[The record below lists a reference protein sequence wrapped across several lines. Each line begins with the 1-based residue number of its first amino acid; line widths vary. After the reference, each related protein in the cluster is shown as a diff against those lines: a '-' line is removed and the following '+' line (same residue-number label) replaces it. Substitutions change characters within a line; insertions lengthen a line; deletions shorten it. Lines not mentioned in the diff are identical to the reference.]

1 MTARLAV
8 LRRAARVTVAACTGF
23 YTCRYLLGDLTT
35 ATYAIFGTIA
45 LGALSQVSGRP
56 SERARTYLGALGA
69 GALLICLGTV
79 LAVSTWAAVAGML
92 LVGFAVAYAGIG
104 GPRLAEVA
112 NGLQLFY
119 VLPCFPPY
127 DLGSLPHRLEGLAI
141 GVALLAAADLTLWP
155 SPGPPRFRDRVADA
169 AGQVA
174 RYAAALRLALA
185 PAAAPGALADPDLLA
200 LRDAAAAAAA
210 TLRLGELPMAERPTG
225 PGRRDRG
232 LIYVAAAVRNVSTRL
247 GALTDLL
254 GKQQVTSPSPATAV
268 MIGTVAETLEAVR
281 LALLGEGPVPCTGAI
296 DDAVAEY
303 VRQRAARLA
312 HAGASPPPALRS
324 GVTTLAIAEA
334 ARTATLASGGLR
346 PRARRGAHAEPP
358 PPDRL
363 PPALWFLRA
372 STPRLWWQRLN
383 VHLTP
388 RSVYLQNAVRLALG
402 LAVARAVAGVFDL
415 SHGFWV
421 LLATLSLMR
430 TSLIAIRSTLVPAFA
445 GTVAGA
451 AVAAGIVTAV
461 GPHTAVYTWSLPVV
475 MLAALAVGPLLGTA
489 ATQGAFTVL
498 VAILFAQL
506 APSTYELAAVRLIDV
521 LIGGLV
527 GAVIG
532 AAVWPRGAGS
542 TLRRT
547 AAAGL
552 RAGASQVVATTRALT
567 GGGVGDDPST
577 GEARM
582 ARMATLFD
590 HAYAQYR
597 TEPTRDRGGADW
609 LTVLAV
615 LHRMDSYGR
624 ALRVRHPA
632 PGPLPWPDLSEQ
644 LCTEAIEVSLAYR
657 TLADEIEH
665 GDPPEVLSWPEQHSR
680 LAQSRP
686 AAGFSADPEAALRVF
701 DTWGWLHDLVDDVAR
716 IEHALDPSGGS
727 RSSPVSG
734 ETVQP
739 LPQ

>member
-1 MTARLAV
+1 MPDRLAV
-8 LRRAARVTVAACTGF
+8 LRRAARVTIAACTGF
-23 YTCRYLLGDLTT
+23 YACRYLLGDLTA

-45 LGALSQVSGRP
+45 LGALSQVSGSP
-56 SERARTYLGALGA
+56 VERARTYLGAFAA
-69 GALLICLGTV
+69 GAVLISLGTA

-127 DLGSLPHRLEGLAI
+127 APATLPYRLEGLAI
-141 GVALLAAADLTLWP
+141 GVALLAAADLLLWP

-169 AGQVA
+169 AGHVA
-174 RYAAALRLALA
+174 RYAAALRVALL
-185 PAAAPGALADPDLLA
+185 PSTPPGALTDPDLLA
-200 LRDAAAAAAA
+200 LRDAAAGAAA
-210 TLRLGELPMAERPTG
+210 TLRLGELPTAERPTG
-225 PGRRDRG
+225 PGRRDRS

-254 GKQQVTSPSPATAV
+254 GKQQVT
-268 MIGTVAETLEAVR
+268 
-281 LALLGEGPVPCTGAI
+281 
-296 DDAVAEY
+296 
-303 VRQRAARLA
+303 
-312 HAGASPPPALRS
+312 
-324 GVTTLAIAEA
+324 TLAIAEA
-334 ARTATLASGGLR
+334 ARTAALASGGLLPRLHPHGHPRGGDR
-346 PRARRGAHAEPP
+346 PA
-358 PPDRL
+358 PDRL

-372 STPRLWWQRLN
+372 ATPRLWWQRLR

-402 LAVARAVAGVFDL
+402 LAAARAVAGVFDL

-430 TSLIAIRSTLVPAFA
+430 TSLIAIRATLVPAFA

-451 AVAAGIVTAV
+451 AVAAAMVTAV
-461 GPHTAVYTWSLPVV
+461 GPHTASYTWSLPVV

-489 ATQGAFTVL
+489 VTQGAFTVL
-498 VAILFAQL
+498 IAMLFAQL
-506 APSTYELAAVRLIDV
+506 APSTYELAAVRLVDV
-521 LIGGLV
+521 LVGGLV

-542 TLRRT
+542 TVRRT

-567 GGGVGDDPST
+567 GGGTGWDTNADPSA
-577 GEARM
+577 GELRV

-597 TEPTRDRGGADW
+597 TETTRDPGGADW

-624 ALRVRHPA
+624 ALRVRHPD
-632 PGPLPWPDLSEQ
+632 PCPLPWPTLSEQ
-644 LCTEAIEVSLAYR
+644 LCSEAIEVSLAYR

-665 GDPPEVLSWPEQHSR
+665 SDPPEVLTWPEQHRR
-680 LAQSRP
+680 LAESRP
-686 AAGFSADPEAALRVF
+686 SAGFSADPDAALRVF

-716 IEHALDPSGGS
+716 IAQALDPSRRTRHG
-727 RSSPVSG
+727 
-734 ETVQP
+734 
-739 LPQ
+739 